1 MHGHGVYL
9 WEDGRRYEGEY
20 EYDKKKGLGAYMWGD
35 GRVYYGNWKDGV
47 QHGEGTNINP
57 NR

>member
-1 MHGHGVYL
+1 
-9 WEDGRRYEGEY
+9 
-20 EYDKKKGLGAYMWGD
+20 MWGD

-57 NR
+57 NRQMRKALWENGKETMHLELMQAEREEILSIV